1 MSALKD
7 FTGRAARFAGLH
19 LAYEVWRFII
29 AEVMATT
36 DADPVVVDTFLAFA
50 AGIGMVPIRKEKPR
64 GTLVSVLGPSLCA
77 VQDLAFGGSA
87 ELEVIDE
94 VRRLGTGLPRG
105 TFEIFGVVGLSAPC
119 GIAWHGDEDQ
129 QRIAAWFKA
138 SYLGQG

>member
-1 MSALKD
+1 MTS
-7 FTGRAARFAGLH
+7 TT
-19 LAYEVWRFII
+19 YEVWRFII

-64 GTLVSVLGPSLCA
+64 GPV
-77 VQDLAFGGSA
+77 
-87 ELEVIDE
+87 
-94 VRRLGTGLPRG
+94 
-105 TFEIFGVVGLSAPC
+105 EIFGVIGLSAPC